1 MPLMSSMTRALTLLG
16 GLVLLAWFAATPR
29 AAQPTFYPDDPI
41 AVFPEPADASAVRP
55 RPASQGFDFVENSF
69 LRPGERVD
77 RRAGNINSI
86 DEVPDSS
93 WFTNRIGATALSLD
107 ALRQGPNEA
116 EGPAPGPWKLIAGDA
131 AGVTPGF
138 RIRDAAGQ
146 LYFIKVDQP
155 RNPEL
160 ATGAEIVSTK
170 ILHAIGYNV
179 PQNYLASITRDM
191 LDLSEAQITG
201 ADGRRRRMT
210 ERDLE
215 TLLTKAARSADGS
228 YRVIASR
235 AIDGTIIGPFRYY
248 GTVPDDPNDIVPH
261 EHRRELR
268 ALRVFSAWL
277 NHMDSR
283 GINSLD
289 TLVPVGSRK
298 VVRHHLLDFGSTL
311 GSAAIAVK
319 SRRSG
324 HSYLWDFGDS
334 MKAMA
339 TFGLYLPDWV
349 FIDYPMQLPAVGRF
363 EGDRFEPEEWVPHY
377 PNAAFDNARPDDTF
391 WGARRVMAFSD
402 QAIRAIVETGRYT
415 DPRAIDYL
423 TEVLI
428 KRRDRIGRTWLTNV
442 NPLVD
447 FSVDAAGTMRFSN
460 AAVDAGVAD
469 APREYRVTWATFD
482 NASNTVAPHRGTVAV
497 TAARADMPPSL
508 ATGDSAFVRAEI
520 ATIHDR
526 YPEWVQPVRVTF
538 RREGAG
544 WKTVGLERLATEDRG
559 PRADYRADPKT
570 NPIERSSGL

>member
-1 MPLMSSMTRALTLLG
+1 MTVMLRVLTLLTG
-16 GLVLLAWFAATPR
+16 TVLFFWVAAAPR
-29 AAQPTFYPDDPI
+29 AAQPAFYPDDPI
-41 AVFPEPADASAVRP
+41 TVFPESADASTVRP

-69 LRPGERVD
+69 LRPGERAD
-77 RRAGNINSI
+77 RRAGNVNSI

-107 ALRQGPNEA
+107 ELRRGPDESD
-116 EGPAPGPWKLIAGDA
+116 GPAPGAWKLIAGDA

-138 RIRDAAGQ
+138 RIRDVTGQ

-155 RNPEL
+155 KNPEL
-160 ATGAEIVSTK
+160 ATGAEVVSTK
-170 ILHAIGYNV
+170 IFHAAGYNV
-179 PQNYLASITRDM
+179 PQNYVASFTRDM
-191 LDLSEAQITG
+191 LDLSDAQITG

-210 ERDLE
+210 QHDLDS
-215 TLLTKAARSADGS
+215 LLAKAARRADGS

-268 ALRVFSAWL
+268 ALRVFSAWV

-289 TLVPVGSRK
+289 TLVSVGSRK
-298 VVRHHLLDFGSTL
+298 VVRHYLLDFGSTL

-334 MKAMA
+334 MKTLA
-339 TFGLYLPDWV
+339 TFGFYLPQWV

-363 EGDRFEPEEWVPHY
+363 EGDRFEPEKWVPHY

-402 QAIRAIVETGRYT
+402 EAIRTIVETGRYT
-415 DPRAIDYL
+415 DPRATNYL

-428 KRRDRIGRTWLTNV
+428 KRRDKIGRTWLTNI

-447 FSVDAAGTMRFSN
+447 FAIDASGTMRFSN
-460 AAVDAGVAD
+460 AAVDSGVAD
-469 APREYRVTWATFD
+469 APREYRITWATFD
-482 NASNTVAPHRGTVAV
+482 NASNTASPHGGAATV
-497 TAARADMPPSL
+497 TTHQADVPSSL
-508 ATGDSAFVRAEI
+508 AASGSAFIRAEV
-520 ATIHDR
+520 AAIHDGH
-526 YPEWVQPVRVTF
+526 PAWAQPVHVTF

-544 WKTVGLERLATEDRG
+544 WKTVGLERQRTGTED
-559 PRADYRADPKT
+559 
-570 NPIERSSGL
+570 